1 MSIRYSQRAQK
12 QFSQKDRRSKS
23 GGTSATVWL
32 ITSALV
38 IILSYFGSLL
48 WGWYRFTTTAEID
61 QHRGVLE
68 HPKLAQWDQFNAR
81 LPGEMRL
88 WACQTLMHRERVQRN
103 VQISDVLSP
112 ESCRADFDPNAVSG
126 FENTVRGHQK
136 AASIAAEVQRV
147 PAERIPQLEACVADT
162 MLASLSP
169 EERRALD
176 STAANREI
184 LLRVNEKG
192 IAAQRRCLDQFR

>member
-12 QFSQKDRRSKS
+12 QFSPRDRKPKQ
-23 GGTSATVWL
+23 GGTSLTAWL
-32 ITSALV
+32 ITGVIA
-38 IILSYFGSLL
+38 IILIYFGGQL
-48 WGWYRFTTTAEID
+48 WSWYRFATTAEID

-68 HPKLAQWDQFNAR
+68 HPKLVQWNQFNAR
-81 LPGEMRL
+81 LPAEMRL
-88 WACQTLMHRERVQRN
+88 WACQTLMHRERAKRK

-112 ESCRADFDPNAVSG
+112 ESCRADFDPNAVTG

-162 MLASLSP
+162 MIAALSP

-176 STAANREI
+176 SSAANPEI
-184 LLRVNEKG
+184 LQRVNEKG
-192 IAAQRRCLDQFR
+192 VAAQRHCLDQFR